1 MPSPRRQAPLS
12 TIGEFQ
18 LIQSII
24 PTRSRPSP
32 AVILGLGDDGAILK
46 FPKGRHVVV
55 STDLLIE
62 QVHFDRRSAT
72 FFDIGYKAAAANLSD
87 MAAMGANPATL
98 LVSVALPG
106 RLTFQDW
113 KELYRGLSAPC
124 LTHHVQIVGGDT
136 SSSPSHCFISVTVL
150 GTVKPGCALKRN
162 GAKPGHGVYV
172 SGTLGDSSAGLDYL
186 TKNKNQWRARSSQS
200 HSARHLIQRH
210 FHPTPRIAL
219 GMLLGTRHWASA
231 AIDIS
236 DGLSNDLRHICQQ
249 SQVGAMIDSN
259 HLPLSSPLKR
269 YAQGKKVD
277 PLRWA
282 LHGGED
288 YELLFT
294 VSPQYAKKVEGA
306 ARRLSIPI
314 TKIGVIT
321 SYQSRIRL
329 QDADG
334 HVTALSPSGY
344 DHFHS

>member
-18 LIQSII
+18 LIQSIT
-24 PTRSRPSP
+24 PTRSNPSP
-32 AVILGLGDDGAILK
+32 QIILGLGDDGALLK
-46 FPKGRHVVV
+46 VPKGRHIVV

-72 FFDIGYKAAAANLSD
+72 FFDIGYKAASANLSD
-87 MAAMGANPATL
+87 MAAMGANPTTL

-106 RLTFQDW
+106 SLTFQDW
-113 KELYRGLSAPC
+113 KELYRGLSVPC
-124 LTHHVQIVGGDT
+124 LTHHIQIAGGDT
-136 SSSPSHCFISVTVL
+136 SSSPSHIFISVTVL
-150 GTVKPGCALKRN
+150 GTVKPGCALLRN
-162 GAKPGHGVYV
+162 GAKPGHEVYV

-186 TKNKNQWRARSSQS
+186 KKNKNRGRFKSSQPRW
-200 HSARHLIQRH
+200 ACHLTRRYL
-210 FHPTPRIAL
+210 HPTPRIAL
-219 GMLLGTRHWASA
+219 GRLLGTRHWASA

-249 SQVGAMIDSN
+249 SHVGALIDSN
-259 HLPLSSPLKR
+259 QLPLSPSLKR
-269 YAQGKKVD
+269 YAKGEKVD

-288 YELLFT
+288 YELLFS
-294 VSPQYAKKVEGA
+294 VPPQYAKNVEVA

-321 SYQSRIRL
+321 PYQSRICLR
-329 QDADG
+329 DPDG
-334 HVTALSPSGY
+334 HVTLLTPRGY
-344 DHFHS
+344 DHFPS